1 MASTRDNGTQARPQV
16 HDAFDNPPKGPVG
29 VHRGPRSL
37 SVRVLPYLLVV
48 VLAVLCGLGVWA
60 AVSGSLPWQQTHT
73 EASRVISS
81 HLPKRSASSS
91 ASSSATA
98 TDQASQ
104 EQTQEQTSEPSTQSP
119 SASASSSSPAPVVN
133 RGTRVTVINGTRVT
147 GYAGKKRQVLVNAGY
162 TAVTASNPQGALPGV
177 SMVRSRDEADKA
189 TAQEVANVLGIA
201 QVEQSSVA
209 STPVE
214 AILMQ

>member
-48 VLAVLCGLGVWA
+48 VLAVLCGLGLWA

-91 ASSSATA
+91 ASKSATA

-104 EQTQEQTSEPSTQSP
+104 EQTSESSSQSP
-119 SASASSSSPAPVVN
+119 SASASSSSPAPVVD

-162 TAVTASNPQGALPGV
+162 TAVTAANPQGALPGV
-177 SMVRSRDEADKA
+177 SMVRYRDEADKA
-189 TAQEVANVLGIA
+189 TAQEVANMLGIT

-209 STPVE
+209 SAPVE
-214 AILMQ
+214 AILMK

>member
-1 MASTRDNGTQARPQV
+1 MASTRDNGTQVRPQV

-104 EQTQEQTSEPSTQSP
+104 EQTSEPSSQSP

-177 SMVRSRDEADKA
+177 SMVRYRDEADKA

-201 QVEQSSVA
+201 QVEQSSVTT
-209 STPVE
+209 TPVE
-214 AILMQ
+214 AILMK

>member
-48 VLAVLCGLGVWA
+48 VLAVLCGLGLWA

-104 EQTQEQTSEPSTQSP
+104 EQTSEPSSQSP
-119 SASASSSSPAPVVN
+119 SASTSSSSPAPVVD

-162 TAVTASNPQGALPGV
+162 TAVTAANPQGALPGV
-177 SMVRSRDEADKA
+177 SMVRYRDETDKA
-189 TAQEVANVLGIA
+189 TAQEVANMLGIT

-209 STPVE
+209 SAPVE
-214 AILMQ
+214 AILMK